1 MPGRTRFGGGKLNKA
16 IVMGAKERGSKRV
29 RARVVPTTKKQVAHQ
44 FVRETM
50 DPDSVL
56 LTDQNPS
63 YQGAVGDHH
72 AVNHSAYEYVRG
84 MAHTNGIES
93 FWATLKRAYKGTF
106 HKLSHK
112 HMSRYVNE
120 FAGRHNVRDRD
131 TLDQMA
137 TLTAAMVGKRI
148 EYQTLVDSPRNYS
161 LFDPSADGLIGA
173 DSTHVYKSQPR
184 CRFFGPSAAERCT
197 QPNDSTESGRR
208 NLPNTGN
215 DQRSHAL
222 RFVSLRSARLTGRG
236 PAGLRRRHRK
246 SRQAFG
252 QEVEE
257 TFGIHVL
264 KDPSVWSTAPPVY
277 VAHRPSQGM
286 LADKLDCN
294 AHVPPLEQLRLQ
306 EICDHARIMQRRAV
320 AIRSSGSRAV
330 VLEHAANGECG
341 RRPQ

>member
-1 MPGRTRFGGGKLNKA
+1 MAKSHVPLRKWLMAIYLDVTSLKGVSSMKLHRDLGVTQKTAWFIQHRIREAFSDLNPDGEMPFTGEVEVDETFVGGRAKTRFGTGGGKLNKA

-137 TLTAAMVGKRI
+137 ALTAAMVGKRI
-148 EYQTLVDSPRNYS
+148 EYQALVDSPRNYPIV
-161 LFDPSADGLIGA
+161 DP
-173 DSTHVYKSQPR
+173 
-184 CRFFGPSAAERCT
+184 
-197 QPNDSTESGRR
+197 
-208 NLPNTGN
+208 
-215 DQRSHAL
+215 
-222 RFVSLRSARLTGRG
+222 RLTGFRVG
-236 PAGLRRRHRK
+236 
-246 SRQAFG
+246 FN
-252 QEVEE
+252 
-257 TFGIHVL
+257 T
-264 KDPSVWSTAPPVY
+264 
-277 VAHRPSQGM
+277 
-286 LADKLDCN
+286 
-294 AHVPPLEQLRLQ
+294 
-306 EICDHARIMQRRAV
+306 
-320 AIRSSGSRAV
+320 
-330 VLEHAANGECG
+330 CG
-341 RRPQ
+341 